1 MNSSRY
7 FRNERRGLGA
17 LGDYEY
23 SWDGDSGLIT
33 EPPGSE
39 SVAVAAPSA
48 NATDWFASYLKPAIG
63 AVRDLGVAYMG
74 YETQR
79 DLNQINL
86 ERARK
91 NLAPLSP
98 AYAQAMQPQVG
109 VNVGLSAQSKQ
120 LLLYGA
126 IGLGAMF
133 AISQFTKRGKR

>member
-1 MNSSRY
+1 MNSSKH
-7 FRNERRGLGA
+7 FRTGRRGLGA

-23 SWDGDSGLIT
+23 SWDGDSGLIS

-48 NATDWFASYLKPAIG
+48 NATDWFASYLTPAIG

-74 YETQR
+74 FETQR
-79 DLNQINL
+79 DLNAINV

-91 NLAPLSP
+91 NLAPLSSS
-98 AYAQAMQPQVG
+98 YYQAMQPQLG

-133 AISQFTKRGKR
+133 AISQFTKRRAR